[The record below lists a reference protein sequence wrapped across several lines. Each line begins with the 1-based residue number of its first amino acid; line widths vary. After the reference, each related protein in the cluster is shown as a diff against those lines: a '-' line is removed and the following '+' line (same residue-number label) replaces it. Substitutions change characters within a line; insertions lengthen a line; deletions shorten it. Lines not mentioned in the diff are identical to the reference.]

1 VPPTDRNEVLDRVR
15 TVCSEISGPRAA
27 EVDSDARWPAESL
40 RALQKAGIGG
50 LTVPEASGGLGQG
63 LLSLVQV
70 CELLGRECPST
81 ALCLGMHGVG
91 AAVIAAKASPHQQER
106 YLEPIARGDHL
117 TTLALS
123 ESGTGIH
130 FYFPQAELVS
140 EAGGDF
146 RVTGTKTLVTNGGY
160 ADSYVVSTVA
170 AAPVAAPHHFSCV
183 VVSKDAEGL
192 DWGPPWRGMGMRGN
206 SSRQMNLQGVRLAPR
221 DLLGKEGDELWYVFQ
236 VITPYLLAA
245 MTGTFLG
252 VASGA
257 LDQAR
262 RHLTERMYSHSGSS
276 PAQSPVVQHRLG
288 TLWGNVERTRRLAYH
303 AAHCGDAGGGEALEL
318 LLSARAEV
326 AECAVTIVNEA
337 LTLCGGGGYADGG
350 PLERSLRDV
359 RAAHVMSPS
368 TDLLRTWTGRMLL
381 GLPVL
386 GD

>member
-130 FYFPQAELVS
+130 LYFPQAELAS

-160 ADSYVVSTVA
+160 AVRTSSR
-170 AAPVAAPHHFSCV
+170 PSPQS
-183 VVSKDAEGL
+183 
-192 DWGPPWRGMGMRGN
+192 PWRRPITSPAWSFRRMRKAWTG
-206 SSRQMNLQGVRLAPR
+206 APR
-221 DLLGKEGDELWYVFQ
+221 
-236 VITPYLLAA
+236 
-245 MTGTFLG
+245 
-252 VASGA
+252 GA
-257 LDQAR
+257 GWGCGAI
-262 RHLTERMYSHSGSS
+262 
-276 PAQSPVVQHRLG
+276 PPVR
-288 TLWGNVERTRRLAYH
+288 
-303 AAHCGDAGGGEALEL
+303 
-318 LLSARAEV
+318 
-326 AECAVTIVNEA
+326 
-337 LTLCGGGGYADGG
+337 
-350 PLERSLRDV
+350 
-359 RAAHVMSPS
+359 
-368 TDLLRTWTGRMLL
+368 
-381 GLPVL
+381 
-386 GD
+386 